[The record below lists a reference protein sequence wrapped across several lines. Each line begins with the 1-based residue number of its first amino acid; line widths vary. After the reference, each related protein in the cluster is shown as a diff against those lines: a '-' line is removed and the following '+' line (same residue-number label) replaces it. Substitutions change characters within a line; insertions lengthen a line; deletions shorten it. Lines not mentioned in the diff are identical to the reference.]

1 VLGYHRRIHREV
13 KMMERKFKNGVV
25 ISYPE
30 NVSFVFVSTL
40 DESGKADG
48 EMYGNKIVLGN
59 LFLHMFKK
67 LFNELDSINKVVML
81 NALGV
86 IAAEAAMQ
94 IKEDNND

>member
-1 VLGYHRRIHREV
+1 MGYYRRIHREV
-13 KMMERKFKNGVV
+13 RVMESKFKNGVV

-30 NVSFVFVSTL
+30 NVSFVFASTL

-48 EMYGNKIVLGN
+48 EMYGNTIVLSN

-67 LFNELDSINKVVML
+67 LFNQLDSTNKVVML
-81 NALGV
+81 NAFAV

>member
-1 VLGYHRRIHREV
+1 
-13 KMMERKFKNGVV
+13 MMESKFKNGVV

-48 EMYGNKIVLGN
+48 EMYGNTIVLSN

-67 LFNELDSINKVVML
+67 FFNQLDGVYKVMML
-81 NALGV
+81 KA
-86 IAAEAAMQ
+86 ISKIAMQ